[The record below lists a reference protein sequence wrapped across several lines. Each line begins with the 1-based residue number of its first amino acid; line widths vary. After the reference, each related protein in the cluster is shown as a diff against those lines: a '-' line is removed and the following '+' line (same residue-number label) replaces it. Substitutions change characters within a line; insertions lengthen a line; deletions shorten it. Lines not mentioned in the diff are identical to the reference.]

1 MSWLSNIVNVY
12 FAPSKAFE
20 AVKES
25 SWKQALVPLLVLVLV
40 GLASMVFLQDLMRDV
55 QWDETVRRIEETSR
69 IPEEQKEAVIAQVQE
84 RFDNPSTI
92 STVIGWATVALSTPI
107 RVLFMT
113 VIVLLIGNTIFGGDV
128 RYGRLLVMTS
138 YVYMLSILELAVK
151 TPLMLSKWSV
161 EVYTGLGLLGI
172 GERGEFLH
180 GFLAGFDIF
189 ALWRIILIAIGM
201 GILYE
206 KETKTFVW
214 ALLVYW
220 IVQIAVIAGIQG
232 VF

>member
-12 FAPSKAFE
+12 LAPSKTFE
-20 AVKES
+20 AIKES
-25 SWKQALVPLLVLVLV
+25 SWKQSLVPFLVLVLL
-40 GLASMVFLQDLMRDV
+40 GLASMGFLQDLMQDV
-55 QWDETVRRIEETSR
+55 QYDETMKRIEESSR
-69 IPEEQKEAVIAQVQE
+69 IPEEQKETVIARMQE
-84 RFDNPSTI
+84 RFDNPSTL
-92 STVIGWATVALSTPI
+92 SKVTVWATVAISNPI

-113 VIVLLIGNTIFGGDV
+113 VFVLLIGNTIFGGDL

-172 GERGEFLH
+172 GEQGGFLH
-180 GFLAGFDIF
+180 SFLAGFDIF

-201 GILYE
+201 GILYD
-206 KETKTFVW
+206 KETKTFLG

-220 IVQIAVIAGIQG
+220 ILQIAVIAGLQG
-232 VF
+232 AF

>member
-1 MSWLSNIVNVY
+1 MSWLSNIVNVF
-12 FAPSKAFE
+12 FAPSKTFE
-20 AVKES
+20 AIKGS
-25 SWKQALVPLLVLVLV
+25 GWKQSLVPLLVLVLL
-40 GLASMVFLQDLMRDV
+40 GLASMGFLQDLMQDV
-55 QWDETVRRIEETSR
+55 QYDETMKRIEESSR
-69 IPEEQKEAVIAQVQE
+69 IPEEQKEAVIARMQE
-84 RFDNPSTI
+84 RFDNPSTL
-92 STVIGWATVALSTPI
+92 SKVAVWGTVAISNPI

-113 VIVLLIGNTIFGGDV
+113 VFVLLIGNTIFGGDL

-172 GERGEFLH
+172 GEQGGFLH
-180 GFLAGFDIF
+180 SFLAGFDIF

-206 KETKTFVW
+206 KETKTFFW
-214 ALLVYW
+214 ALLVFW
-220 IVQIAVIAGIQG
+220 VLQIAVTAGIRG